1 MAKEVTVLSL
11 EGKSLR
17 GLRLAESGGSFSR
30 QVAEAWALDAEAGGE
45 AADGS
50 GEGGASPADA
60 TQDRAPAAQ
69 DAQELVPPEGGED
82 AADASASDADILAQ
96 AIHEAA
102 AAFKTREFILS
113 MPLSRLLVKVISV
126 PVDER
131 DDIEEVAQDEIKKI
145 APFPDET
152 LVVGVETVAETD
164 SEIVAVAA
172 ALPEAAAADLTAALS
187 AAKVNVTRTDITA
200 LGRLRAFWPQI
211 CEKEGASRRLVLMN
225 LDGGWDVMV
234 LDDGAPVF
242 LRGLGEEERTPE
254 VLARDVT
261 LSLLQGETFGGTRP
275 IEDVV
280 VFSSTPVDEK
290 VLEKLAV
297 FGPVRTAATA
307 DDEFESAEGVAQRA
321 LEGATC
327 DVTPAAWTSALREA
341 RFKKKLIAGVSAAV
355 GVWLAIMGVLFGV
368 PFVYGQMTARQK
380 AQSKRHQKAYEE
392 AKSIQDKL
400 KMVQGYSDRAHGALM
415 MLKHMSDNLPDVDGL
430 TLKSFSYKRGDV
442 VSVQGEA
449 SSNADVYDYKD
460 ALTGL
465 RNDDEDETKM
475 FPGGVVLSGM
485 GKSRGFKIDA
495 SMKEPDEADVPT
507 AKPAARRR
515 SR

>member
-1 MAKEVTVLSL
+1 M
-11 EGKSLR
+11 
-17 GLRLAESGGSFSR
+17 
-30 QVAEAWALDAEAGGE
+30 
-45 AADGS
+45 
-50 GEGGASPADA
+50 
-60 TQDRAPAAQ
+60 
-69 DAQELVPPEGGED
+69 
-82 AADASASDADILAQ
+82 
-96 AIHEAA
+96 
-102 AAFKTREFILS
+102 
-113 MPLSRLLVKVISV
+113 
-126 PVDER
+126 
-131 DDIEEVAQDEIKKI
+131 
-145 APFPDET
+145 
-152 LVVGVETVAETD
+152 
-164 SEIVAVAA
+164 
-172 ALPEAAAADLTAALS
+172 
-187 AAKVNVTRTDITA
+187 NVTRTDITA

-400 KMVQGYSDRAHGALM
+400 KMVQGYSDREHGALM
-415 MLKHMSDNLPDVDGL
+415 LLKVLAAETGFVVEFIEGSIIAAVKLNTLDDDSLAATELPP
-430 TLKSFSYKRGDV
+430 
-442 VSVQGEA
+442 
-449 SSNADVYDYKD
+449 
-460 ALTGL
+460 ALSHL
-465 RNDDEDETKM
+465 
-475 FPGGVVLSGM
+475 PS
-485 GKSRGFKIDA
+485 
-495 SMKEPDEADVPT
+495 
-507 AKPAARRR
+507 
-515 SR
+515 